1 MDECLTRTARARNT
15 CPSNGMSN
23 CQGLHIDVELALK
36 HCDCQGGTAFQLA
49 YCCTCMLH
57 PLCLELCTTNY
68 VLHGKDKGTFSS
80 SSFPSFPSFSYYL
93 LVLSSISA
101 SWVGRLA
108 LNTIARSSLGIANV
122 SHILIIRF
130 STLES
135 LVLIELFPR
144 NLHLVELATTGEPE
158 NPLRICMN
166 SALVLLRRILSCP
179 LAVNRYLLCC
189 NRASAEF
196 FVTIYVVYLC
206 NIHLPIMM
214 LRILLC
220 LST

>member
-36 HCDCQGGTAFQLA
+36 HCDCQGGTAFQ
-49 YCCTCMLH
+49 
-57 PLCLELCTTNY
+57 
-68 VLHGKDKGTFSS
+68 
-80 SSFPSFPSFSYYL
+80 
-93 LVLSSISA
+93 VLSSISA